1 MDIEKEIQEIISK
14 SDSFDRAVFTIIIMV
29 LKRIVGKAWSDDT
42 ESEKFHQYLE
52 NGQTEEAVQMIRDNE
67 NEEDISRNIR
77 KLHNKVDEEEY
88 EDEEEAESS
97 FFEIF
102 E

>member
-1 MDIEKEIQEIISK
+1 MDIEKEIKEIISK
-14 SDSFDRAVFTIIIMV
+14 SDSLDRAVFTITIMV

-42 ESEKFHQYLE
+42 EAEKFHRYLE

-67 NEEDISRNIR
+67 NEKDISRNIR
-77 KLHNKVDEEEY
+77 KLHNKMDEEY

-97 FFEIF
+97 FLEIF